1 MDIGLLKNLLQ
12 RNSIE
17 EEVFARVVYNT
28 LLNSVFETIC
38 KEIKRR
44 GKKTE
49 ELARFRKTKDHILV
63 TKGIVARY
71 VGCALE
77 DEEYERIYKM
87 LRAFFNKK
95 GKDNRIAYPDG
106 FKIRLLK
113 EQKEVCPYCGKQIDL
128 SNSHLDHIIPW
139 DYVGDELDN
148 NYQMLCTR
156 CNEQKGTSSY
166 FELSM
171 LLRKVENV

>member
-1 MDIGLLKNLLQ
+1 MDIDLLKNLLQ
-12 RNSIE
+12 RNSIKE
-17 EEVFARVVYNT
+17 EDFARVVYNT
-28 LLNSVFETIC
+28 LLNSIFETIC

-44 GKKTE
+44 GNKTE

-71 VGCALE
+71 VGCTLE
-77 DEEYERIYKM
+77 DEEYERIYIM

-95 GKDNRIAYPDG
+95 EKDNRTVYPDG
-106 FKIRLLK
+106 LKTRLLK
-113 EQKEVCPYCGKQIDL
+113 EQKGMCPYCGKKIDI

-139 DYVGDELDN
+139 EFVGDELDN
-148 NYQMLCTR
+148 NYQMLCSR
-156 CNEQKGTSSY
+156 CNEQKGTSSF

-171 LLRKVENV
+171 LLRSVDNN